1 MKRPVEHRPKGNFQ
15 ESRPAMSTEH
25 ITRRV
30 GIIRAELSKKHI
42 DALLLTKS
50 ADVTYLTGFRG
61 EDSWALVTGNVTYL
75 LTDSRYTEQAQK
87 ECVRTTIVERKG
99 PIAEAAG
106 KLLGRLKSVRTIG
119 VEASIPVGLYQTVK
133 KNTGVPLRAIES
145 PVDGPRSCKDGDELA
160 AIKAAA
166 AIAATAFAR
175 LRRHIK
181 PGITESALAGVLDL
195 EMRRQGA
202 KVGFETIVAF
212 GPNGSRPHHQPSERK
227 LASRDSILIDFGA
240 RYRGYCCDI
249 TRTFAL
255 GRPTAAFRR
264 AYEVVAQ
271 AQAAAIGSARAG
283 ATLVEV
289 DAASRKVIRDSGLPV
304 YGHGTGHGFGLEIHE
319 LPFLKTDAKGE
330 LKAGQVITIEPGVY
344 LPGQLGVRI
353 EDDIL
358 ITDTGCQI
366 LTTACPP
373 TPLRS

>member
-1 MKRPVEHRPKGNFQ
+1 MN
-15 ESRPAMSTEH
+15 TEN

-30 GIIRAELSKKHI
+30 RIIRAELSKKHL
-42 DALLLTKS
+42 DALLLTKP

-61 EDSWALVTGNVTYL
+61 EDSWALITRNATYL
-75 LTDSRYTEQAQK
+75 LTDSRYTEQARK
-87 ECVRTTIVERKG
+87 ECIRTTIVERKG
-99 PIAEAAG
+99 AIAEAAG
-106 KLLGRLKSVRTIG
+106 KLLGRLKSVKAAG

-133 KNTGVPLRAIES
+133 KSTSAPLKAVES
-145 PVDGPRSCKDGDELA
+145 PLEEARSCKDRAELA
-160 AIKAAA
+160 AIRTAA
-166 AIAATAFAR
+166 AIAATAFVK

-181 PGITESALAGVLDL
+181 PGITESALAGLLDL

-212 GPNGSRPHHQPSERK
+212 GPNGSRPHHQPSERE
-227 LASRDSILIDFGA
+227 LGPRDSILIDFGA
-240 RYRGYCCDI
+240 RYEGYCCDI

-255 GRPTAAFRR
+255 SRPTAAFRR
-264 AYEVVAQ
+264 AYKVVAQ
-271 AQAAAIGSARAG
+271 AQAAAIASARAG
-283 ATLVEV
+283 AALVEV
-289 DAASRKVIRDSGLPV
+289 DAAARKVIRDNGLPV

-319 LPFLKTDAKGE
+319 VPFLKTDAKGE

-358 ITDTGCQI
+358 ITETGCQI
-366 LTTACPP
+366 LTTVCPP

>member
-15 ESRPAMSTEH
+15 ESWQAMNTKN

-30 GIIRAELSKKHI
+30 DAVRAELSKKHI
-42 DALLLTKS
+42 DALLLTKP
-50 ADVTYLTGFRG
+50 ADVTYLTGFLG
-61 EDSWALVTGNVTYL
+61 EDSWALVTKNATYL
-75 LTDSRYTEQAQK
+75 LTDSRYTEQAEK

-106 KLLGRLKSVRTIG
+106 KLLGRLKSVKTAG
-119 VEASIPVGLYQTVK
+119 VENSIPLGLYQTVK
-133 KNTGVPLRAIES
+133 KGLSLPLKGVES
-145 PVDGPRSCKDGDELA
+145 PVDAPRSCKDGDELA
-160 AIKAAA
+160 AIRTAA

-175 LRRHIK
+175 LRRYIK
-181 PGITESALAGVLDL
+181 PGITESALAGVLDM

-212 GPNGSRPHHQPSERK
+212 GPNGSRPHHQPSERE
-227 LASRDSILIDFGA
+227 LAPRDTILIDFGA

-264 AYEVVAQ
+264 AYETVAQ

-283 ATLVEV
+283 AALVEV
-289 DAASRKVIRDSGLPV
+289 DAAARRVIRDSGLPV

-319 LPFLKTDAKGE
+319 VPFLKTDAKGE
-330 LKAGQVITIEPGVY
+330 LKTGQVITIEPGVY

-366 LTTACPP
+366 LTGACPP